1 MNSLAPQPAKS
12 YIATE
17 IFTNYFYTYS
27 VIEGNGI
34 WGQVTSDDSACPR
47 GRILRENGKK
57 LFPKANPG
65 VDTYYV
71 GVYDSKT
78 FLNGFIDPNEK
89 VFQVFSDEKPGY
101 LDDCGD
107 SGTTCSEADQD
118 LGEPVYTR
126 GNITTTE
133 GSILV
138 EGQNDSGGIYCTS
151 GSNSV
156 VYAGYSNYGP
166 PLGNVMAFAYGQ
178 FDTPFIG
185 SVCYPNAAVLSGY
198 DGAVYTTGLYYPLNS
213 VGTSGALTSNNPS
226 GNQAATSG
234 SIYNDFIT
242 DPAPFITLT
251 RFAAGGTLGHLSYT
265 VNTSNHTF
273 TIFSDNHA
281 DTSTVNWLLIGNTD
295 GSPPF
300 FPYAAPGAAPASST
314 RPGVAK
320 PGEKE
325 FDPSKIFNLGRR
337 HR

>member
-1 MNSLAPQPAKS
+1 MNSLAAQPAKS
-12 YIATE
+12 YIATD
-17 IFTNYFYTYS
+17 IFTTYFYTYTT
-27 VIEGNGI
+27 IEGNGI
-34 WGQVTSDDSACPR
+34 WGQVTTDDSACPR

-107 SGTTCSEADQD
+107 SGSTCSENDQD
-118 LGEPVYTR
+118 LGEPIYTR

-133 GSILV
+133 GSIYV
-138 EGQNDSGGIYCTS
+138 EGQNDEGGIFCTS
-151 GSNSV
+151 GSNAV
-156 VYAGYSNYGP
+156 VYAGYPLYGP
-166 PLGNVMAFAYGQ
+166 PLGNAMAFAYGQ

-185 SVCYPNAAVLSGY
+185 SFSYPNAAVLSGY
-198 DGAVYTTGLYYPLNS
+198 DGSVYTTGLYYPLDA
-213 VGTSGALTSNNPS
+213 VGTTGTLTSNADS
-226 GNQAATSG
+226 GYQQATSG
-234 SIYNDFIT
+234 TIENYRIT
-242 DPAPFITLT
+242 DPAPFIMLT
-251 RFAAGGTLGHLSYT
+251 RNTPGGTLGNLTYT
-265 VNTSNHTF
+265 VNTSNNTF
-273 TIFSDNHA
+273 TIYSDNYS
-281 DTSTVNWLLIGNTD
+281 DSSTVNWLLIGNTD

-300 FPYAAPGAAPASST
+300 FPFAAPGAAPASST

-320 PGEKE
+320 PNEEK

>member
-1 MNSLAPQPAKS
+1 MNSIAPQSAKS

-17 IFTNYFYTYS
+17 IFTNYFYTYTT
-27 VIEGNGI
+27 IEGNGI

-107 SGTTCSEADQD
+107 SNSECSEADQD

-126 GNITTTE
+126 GDVTTTQ
-133 GSILV
+133 GDINV
-138 EGQNDSGGIYCTS
+138 EGGGIYCTS
-151 GSNSV
+151 GSNAV
-156 VYAGYSNYGP
+156 VYAGFSNIGP
-166 PLGNVMAFAYGQ
+166 PLGNVMAFAYTE

-185 SVCYPNAAVLSGY
+185 SVSYPNAAVLSGN
-198 DGAVYTTGLYYPLNS
+198 DGSVYTTGLYYPLNA
-213 VGTSGALTSNNPS
+213 VGTTGALASNADS
-226 GNQAATSG
+226 GYQQATSG
-234 SIYNDFIT
+234 PIQNDRII
-242 DPAPFITLT
+242 DPAPFIILT
-251 RFAAGGTLGHLSYT
+251 RNTPGGTLGNITYT

-273 TIFSDNHA
+273 TVFSDNYA
-281 DTSTVNWLLIGNTD
+281 DSSTVNWLLIGNTN
-295 GSPPF
+295 GAPPF
-300 FPYAAPGAAPASST
+300 FPYASPGSAPAART
-314 RPGVAK
+314 RAGVAN
-320 PGEKE
+320 PAEKE
-325 FDPSKIFNLGRR
+325 FDPSKVFSLRAR